1 MAAREHECVDCKAL
15 PEFGP
20 AAGAGPFRPPSP
32 RPAPHGGP
40 RSRRCTTHHR
50 AHRKGQSARRADA
63 RVVRVYGLAP
73 GEYEQLLAFQGGTC
87 AIPSCRASGK
97 RKRLAVDHDHVTGEP
112 RGLLCGPHNY
122 ELLGK
127 YAGDLQAGLDYLA
140 SPPAARM
147 RAARLRR
154 TG

>member
-1 MAAREHECVDCKAL
+1 MKAHVCVDCKVWA
-15 PEFGP
+15 EEW
-20 AAGAGPFRPPSP
+20 AAGTWTDVPPPATP

-50 AHRKGQSARRADA
+50 AHRAATRSRRADA

-87 AIPSCRASGK
+87 AIPTCNASGK
-97 RKRLAVDHDHVTGEP
+97 RKRLAVDHDHVTGEV

-127 YAGDLQAGLDYLA
+127 YAGDLQAGLDYLNN
-140 SPPAARM
+140 PPA
-147 RAARLRR
+147 RAARLKEA
-154 TG
+154 G